1 MGEEKSNVVITEEG
15 ALSVKKLT
23 FWEAAMII
31 VGANIGAGILGL
43 AYSSRKAGWPILL
56 MWLIIAGVFT
66 TVSML
71 YVAETTLRTKK
82 PMQLPGLAERYVGKL
97 GAVLVFISVC
107 ANSIGC
113 MISYTSGSGE
123 ILAELLGISPTLG
136 SLIFTVP
143 AVVVVWL
150 GLKATGLAVGD
161 LHACMGDGELSG
173 TGIETP
179 GRICLKTTLYK
190 DRPGSPRCEARP
202 MSRQPLIG
210 GCLAFLHLYV
220 RLERFSVP

>member
-97 GAVLVFISVC
+97 G
-107 ANSIGC
+107 G
-113 MISYTSGSGE
+113 G
-123 ILAELLGISPTLG
+123 
-136 SLIFTVP
+136 
-143 AVVVVWL
+143 
-150 GLKATGLAVGD
+150 TGLYFCVRQLHWLHD
-161 LHACMGDGELSG
+161 L
-173 TGIETP
+173 
-179 GRICLKTTLYK
+179 LYQ
-190 DRPGSPRCEARP
+190 
-202 MSRQPLIG
+202 RQRRNFG
-210 GCLAFLHLYV
+210 
-220 RLERFSVP
+220 

>member
-82 PMQLPGLAERYVGKL
+82 KNAAAGAGRTICGKNWGRYWSLSLCAPTPLA
-97 GAVLVFISVC
+97 A
-107 ANSIGC
+107 
-113 MISYTSGSGE
+113 
-123 ILAELLGISPTLG
+123 
-136 SLIFTVP
+136 
-143 AVVVVWL
+143 
-150 GLKATGLAVGD
+150 
-161 LHACMGDGELSG
+161 
-173 TGIETP
+173 
-179 GRICLKTTLYK
+179 
-190 DRPGSPRCEARP
+190 
-202 MSRQPLIG
+202 
-210 GCLAFLHLYV
+210 
-220 RLERFSVP
+220 